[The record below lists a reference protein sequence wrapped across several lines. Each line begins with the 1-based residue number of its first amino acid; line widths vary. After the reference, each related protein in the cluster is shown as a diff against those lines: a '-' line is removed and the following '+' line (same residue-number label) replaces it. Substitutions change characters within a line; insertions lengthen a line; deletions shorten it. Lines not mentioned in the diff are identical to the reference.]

1 MAKKNAPEDRAEA
14 ANKLLTAADELL
26 GEKGYGAASAREVAE
41 RAGVNK
47 ALVFYYFG
55 SLDALFDRVLERY
68 YEAHL
73 AAMAG
78 AVKTNGSL
86 QERLH
91 RLIDAYLDFI
101 QENTRYP
108 KVIQQMVA
116 GSRDQHTLVKKNLAP
131 LFKQM
136 VTLIEEITP
145 ATGPLAARHFFVT
158 FSGATINYFTY
169 APVLSGIWGRDP
181 LSPSALAERREHLHW
196 LVETLLS
203 AIEKGQPE

>member
-1 MAKKNAPEDRAEA
+1 MAKKPSSPEDRAEA
-14 ANKLLTAADELL
+14 AQKLLAAADELL
-26 GEKGYGAASAREVAE
+26 GEKGYGAVSAREVAE

-73 AAMAG
+73 EAMAK
-78 AVKTNGSL
+78 AVQKEGDLHTK
-86 QERLH
+86 LH

-108 KVIQQMVA
+108 RVIQQMVA
-116 GSRDQHTLVKKNLAP
+116 GSGDQHALVKKNLAP

-136 VTLIEEITP
+136 VSLIETITP
-145 ATGPLAARHFFVT
+145 ASGPLAARHFFVT

-169 APVLSGIWGRDP
+169 APVLSGLWGKDP
-181 LSPSALAERREHLHW
+181 LSAAALAERREHLHW
-196 LVETLLS
+196 LVETLLT
-203 AIEKGQPE
+203 AIEKS